1 MDRKKGEYM
10 KNIGHIM
17 AIAALGLCVTSA
29 PAASARDRIAD
40 MLAAKSEMRGKKLQK
55 AIEKAEA
62 HPLGS
67 KENPVRVEM
76 PQGQM
81 AYLASLR
88 CTDGKPPKFRRIGN
102 YGLGVYD
109 NIIDGYDVRCEG
121 SEPAS
126 STIFMD
132 MYHAGHVETRP
143 VPGFTISTEE

>member
-1 MDRKKGEYM
+1 MKMGDYM
-10 KNIGHIM
+10 KSIGHLV
-17 AIAALGLCVTSA
+17 AIAALGFGIASA

-40 MLAAKSEMRGKKLQK
+40 MLAAKSAMQGKKLK
-55 AIEKAEA
+55 KTIEKAEA
-62 HPLGS
+62 YPLGS

-88 CTDGKPPKFRRIGN
+88 CTDGKPPQFKRIGN

-143 VPGFTISTEE
+143 VPGFTIGTEG